1 MILDRNGKLYQPLT
15 KLSWG
20 CRGEPDRRYIMTAD
34 ENNRVELYQCSASAP
49 KITWKNFACTVQKKL
64 LEGFKISFQ
73 IFLPV
78 PKPLI
83 GTMKQNPEDS

>member
-1 MILDRNGKLYQPLT
+1 MILDRNGKLYQS
-15 KLSWG
+15 LSLSSPG
-20 CRGEPDRRYIMTAD
+20 AVAVSPTGRYIMTAD
-34 ENNRVELYQCSASAP
+34 ENNRVELYQSVLHQSP
-49 KITWKNFACTVQKKL
+49 KITWKNFACMVQKKL

-83 GTMKQNPEDS
+83 GTMKTKP